1 MILIQVILIA
11 ASAVIFVI
19 ALRSRSAHSVNAWK
33 KIAFAALMVMV
44 VIAVLAPALVSIV
57 AQAIGVGRGTDLV
70 LYLVSV
76 TFAFYVVNQYLHSQE
91 SRNQLHQLA
100 RRIAIIEAQERY
112 GMERLTVPAS
122 ARTTPAPDAGAS
134 QQPETLQQ
142 EIPPPHA

>member
-1 MILIQVILIA
+1 MILIQVILILAFA
-11 ASAVIFVI
+11 AIFLV

-33 KIAFAALMVMV
+33 KIAFAVLMVV
-44 VIAVLAPALVSIV
+44 LVIAVLAPTMVGTV

-112 GMERLTVPAS
+112 GMERLTVPDS
-122 ARTTPAPDAGAS
+122 AKTTPAPGTAA
-134 QQPETLQQ
+134 QQPETL
-142 EIPPPHA
+142 PPHA

>member
-1 MILIQVILIA
+1 MILIQVILILAFA
-11 ASAVIFVI
+11 AIFLV

-33 KIAFAALMVMV
+33 KIAFAVLMVV
-44 VIAVLAPALVSIV
+44 LVIAVLAPTMVGVV

-76 TFAFYVVNQYLHSQE
+76 TFAFYVVNQYLHAQE
-91 SRNQLHQLA
+91 ARNQLHQLA

-122 ARTTPAPDAGAS
+122 TRTTPAPGTTAE
-134 QQPETLQQ
+134 QPETL
-142 EIPPPHA
+142 PPDA